1 MARVAS
7 GQPMPFGMVGG
18 MPNMGGQQPFHDPSS
33 NQSANGNM
41 PGGGF
46 PNLGGM
52 INPGMN
58 PAQAQQQR
66 GNPLANL
73 PHQRQLEMIMAH
85 NNQNN
90 PSMGFAKFPQSQI
103 PQRPDQPQQHP
114 NQPPFL
120 NPGMNHAS
128 PGDIFSPGMS
138 NDLRRG
144 SPSNPPNSMPGL
156 PPSVSQAQ
164 LADRA
169 NQVRMSIQND
179 ENAVNQIK
187 LKAQRAQTITDED
200 KLQHNKLMHAVT
212 QKKEYLAKLVAV
224 IQGQGSSM

>member
-7 GQPMPFGMVGG
+7 GQPMPFGMAGG

-52 INPGMN
+52 INQGMN

-73 PHQRQLEMIMAH
+73 PHQRQLEMMMAH

-90 PSMGFAKFPQSQI
+90 PFAKFPQNQI

-120 NPGMNHAS
+120 SPGMNHAS

-138 NDLRRG
+138 NDIRRG
-144 SPSNPPNSMPGL
+144 SPSNPPHSMPGL
-156 PPSVSQAQ
+156 PPNMAGSSQ
-164 LADRA
+164 LAHAHERA

-179 ENAVNQIK
+179 ENMVNQLK
-187 LKAQRAQTITDED
+187 LKAQRIGTITEED
-200 KLQHNKLMHAVT
+200 KVQHAKLMSVVN
-212 QKKEYLAKLVAV
+212 QKKEYLAKLVTM
-224 IQGQGSSM
+224 IQQGSSM